1 MRALNIAATGML
13 AQQMNVEVISNNLAN
28 LSTTGYK
35 RQRAEFK
42 DLLYQQYQRPGSQGS
57 GDGSTV
63 PSGIQLGL
71 GVRPGAVYRINEQ
84 GVPQET
90 NNDLDV
96 AIQGK
101 GYFIVQQPDGSES
114 YTRAG
119 AFQLSPDGE
128 IITQEGFVVSP
139 GISVPNGAT
148 KITISPT
155 GTVQAVLDGQ
165 VDPQTIGTL
174 EIANFVNPNGLEA
187 MGDNLFRETTASGEA
202 QTAAPG
208 EAGYGTL
215 LQGYLENSNVDPVRE
230 ITTLIVAQ
238 RSYEMNSKIITAA
251 DEMLRAAAQLRS

>member
-28 LSTTGYK
+28 LSTTAYK

-42 DLLYQQYQRPGSQGS
+42 DLLYQQYERPGSQGATE
-57 GDGSTV
+57 GSV
-63 PSGIQLGL
+63 IPSGIQLGL

-90 NNDLDV
+90 NNDLDIT
-96 AIQGK
+96 IQGK
-101 GYFIVQQPDGSES
+101 GYFIVQMANGQEG

-119 AFQLSPDGE
+119 AFQLSPEGQ
-128 IITQEGFVVSP
+128 IITQEGYTVSP
-139 GISVPNGAT
+139 GITIPEGAQKVT
-148 KITISPT
+148 ITAS
-155 GTVQAVLDGQ
+155 GVVQATIDGQ
-165 VDPQTIGTL
+165 IDPQTLGQL
-174 EIANFVNPNGLEA
+174 ELATFVNPNGLEA
-187 MGDNLFRETTASGEA
+187 MGDNIFKETTASGQA
-202 QTAAPG
+202 QTAFAG
-208 EAGYGTL
+208 DEGYGTL

-251 DEMLRAAAQLRS
+251 DEMLRAAAQLRG